1 MKEPYQIIHI
11 QIISE
16 KGTELASRGNQYLF
30 RVAPGVNKIEIK
42 AAVEKIYN
50 VNVTSVKVMN
60 RPGKIK
66 RRGMHFGRTAGS
78 RRAVV
83 RLKEG
88 DSISLT

>member
-1 MKEPYQIIHI
+1 MKEPQQIIHS

-16 KGTELASRGNQYLF
+16 KGTELAGRSNQYLF
-30 RVAPGVNKIEIK
+30 RVARDANKIEIK
-42 AAVEKIYN
+42 AAVENLYQ

-66 RRGMHFGRTAGS
+66 RRGMHHGRTAGS

-88 DSISLT
+88 DSINLT